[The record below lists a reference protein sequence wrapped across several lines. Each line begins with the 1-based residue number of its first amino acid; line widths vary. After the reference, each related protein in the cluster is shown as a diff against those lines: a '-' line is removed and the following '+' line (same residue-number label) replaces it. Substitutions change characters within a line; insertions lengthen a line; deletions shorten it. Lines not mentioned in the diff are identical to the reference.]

1 MGIQIDRSIFLPK
14 IEKRTSRSGFYSSYK
29 DETRSLTDET
39 ITLCQDWIDSE
50 KYLGKDITTKS
61 DCRREMYVHA
71 VDNMNLR
78 DKNKSYFV
86 PTFIWVWLAQK
97 LIWWIIELILEHYWL
112 RDEADESLFYLVK

>member
-14 IEKRTSRSGFYSSYK
+14 IEKRTNRSGFYSSHK
-29 DETRSLTDET
+29 EETLSLADET

-50 KYLGKDITTKS
+50 KYLGKEIRTKS

-71 VDNMNLR
+71 LDNMNLR

-86 PTFIWVWLAQK
+86 PTFVWIWLAQK

-112 RDEADESLFYLVK
+112 REEADESLFYLMK